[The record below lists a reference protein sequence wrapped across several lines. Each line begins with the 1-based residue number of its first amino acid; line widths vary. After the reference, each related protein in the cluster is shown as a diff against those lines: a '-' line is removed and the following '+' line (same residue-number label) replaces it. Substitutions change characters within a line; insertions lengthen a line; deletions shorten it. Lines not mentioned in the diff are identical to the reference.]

1 MKTSRT
7 IWQVLLFAGFLA
19 VAGSPS
25 MGQEIGAVEAI
36 RPTSDNTPW
45 QINVAFSESPTRGI
59 DAIRIENVN
68 DSDSITLTATGSA
81 GFVYSYTAARPLELR
96 KNLNTGKFE
105 LAKRY
110 QVIADIKNNSEV
122 KPGEFKPNVLR
133 IGNVTLFDEG
143 ITLSDK
149 EKVEAKSVDASDVYL
164 SGELNGAHGEK
175 TRYSTKIKLQKPF
188 LFDQNRKDWS
198 HRPFFKLNAS
208 TDPDADPDKMEMGWA
223 VDYVANSWVFA
234 NTVKLES
241 ERDFDNTNFIYD
253 TRLTFLPY
261 ARPKGA
267 DKRVKVFFNPFLG
280 GEFGKNLKSPLKA
293 AEGDGI
299 ARLLAG
305 ADIRL
310 GFFLKEDSDEPE
322 INWTTS
328 YERRWLLTD
337 ELRFKTDKDGNLVLL
352 TFGKSPRDYV
362 SSKVSYKF
370 NKFFETFLEYE
381 WGQVPPSYKLVDH
394 RFRLGFAYKYKFG
407 VK

>member
-7 IWQVLLFAGFLA
+7 IFQLLLVTGLVVL
-19 VAGSPS
+19 AGSAS
-25 MGQEIGAVEAI
+25 MGQKIGRVKAFQNPANDQWEI
-36 RPTSDNTPW
+36 D
-45 QINVAFSESPTRGI
+45 VAFTKKPTRGI
-59 DAIRIENVN
+59 DAIRLENVN
-68 DSDSITLTATGSA
+68 DNESIVLTLIGSA
-81 GFVYSYTAARPLELR
+81 DFMYSYTAAKNLELR
-96 KNLNTGKFE
+96 TGKLE

-110 QVIADIKNNSEV
+110 QVIADVKNNDA
-122 KPGEFKPNVLR
+122 GKPNVTL
-133 IGNVTLFDEG
+133 IGDVILIDPNATQ
-143 ITLSDK
+143 SHK
-149 EKVEAKSVDASDVYL
+149 EKVEAKSVDPSDVYL
-164 SGELNGAHGEK
+164 SGELNGAHREK

-188 LFDQNRKDWS
+188 LFDQNRQNWS

-208 TDPDADPDKMEMGWA
+208 TDPDADPDKMETGWA
-223 VDYVANSWVFA
+223 VDYIAKSCVIVKSCVFTNA
-234 NTVKLES
+234 VKLES

-253 TRLTFLPY
+253 TRLTFLPI

-293 AEGDGI
+293 AQGDGI

-310 GFFLKEDSDEPE
+310 AFFLHEDSDEPE

-337 ELRFKTDKDGNLVLL
+337 ELSFKTDDDGNLVLR

-370 NKFFETFLEYE
+370 SKFFETFLEYE

-394 RFRLGFAYKYKFG
+394 RFRLGFAYKFKFG

>member
-1 MKTSRT
+1 MTISRT
-7 IWQVLLFAGFLA
+7 VWKLLLLPVLLIVPWSTSSA
-19 VAGSPS
+19 
-25 MGQEIGAVEAI
+25 QEIGAVEAL
-36 RPTSDNTPW
+36 RPSSANNLW
-45 QINVAFSESPTRGI
+45 QINVAFSEVPTRGI
-59 DAIRIENVN
+59 DAIRLENVN
-68 DSDSITLTATGSA
+68 DSDSISLTLSGSA
-81 GFVYSYTAARPLELR
+81 GFVYSYTSARPLEL
-96 KNLNTGKFE
+96 KVNTSTNRLE

-110 QVIADIKNNSEV
+110 QVIADIKNNTAD
-122 KPGEFKPNVLR
+122 KPNVLR
-133 IGNVTLFDEG
+133 IANVILNDPSTTLNHV
-143 ITLSDK
+143 
-149 EKVEAKSVDASDVYL
+149 EKVEAKSVDASDVYV

-188 LFDQNRKDWS
+188 LFDQNRLEWL

-208 TDPDADPDKMEMGWA
+208 TDPDADPDKMEIGWA
-223 VDYVANSWVFA
+223 LDYIANFGVFA

-253 TRLTFLPY
+253 TRLTLLPR
-261 ARPKGA
+261 AVPKGA
-267 DKRVKVFFNPFLG
+267 DKRMKVFFNPFLG

-305 ADIRL
+305 ADLRL
-310 GFFLKEDSDEPE
+310 AFFLKEDSDEPE

-328 YERRWLLTD
+328 YERRWPLTD
-337 ELRFKTDKDGNLVLL
+337 ELRFKTDDNDDLVLVS
-352 TFGKSPRDYV
+352 FGTSPRDYV
-362 SSKVSYKF
+362 SSKVSYQF